1 MTRGPASSREEAK
14 LTRTTVLARLAL
26 ADALDHLEIMQARG
40 LEVTEQVDQMVK
52 HHGAS
57 VRFVNGTN
65 VFRCAGVTG
74 TSTAD
79 KGALMLAS
87 WSRIAD
93 RNLGTSWPKG
103 GPRPN
108 TPKPDPLT
116 LSLSKGVSPANGFQP
131 SAAESTANG

>member
-1 MTRGPASSREEAK
+1 MIRSGLPIHIAPGTVSVPKAA
-14 LTRTTVLARLAL
+14 RTAALARHAL
-26 ADALDHLEIMQARG
+26 ADAADHLENMQKRG
-40 LEVTEQVDQMVK
+40 VEIAEQVDQMVK

-103 GPRPN
+103 
-108 TPKPDPLT
+108 
-116 LSLSKGVSPANGFQP
+116 
-131 SAAESTANG
+131 AAHG